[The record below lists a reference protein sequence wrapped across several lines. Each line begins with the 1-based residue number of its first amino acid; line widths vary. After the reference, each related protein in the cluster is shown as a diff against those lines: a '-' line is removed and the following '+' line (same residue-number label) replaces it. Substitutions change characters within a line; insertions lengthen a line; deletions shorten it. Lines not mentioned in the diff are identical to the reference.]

1 MGTVTSIRAQ
11 SHTTRELLAGVKV
24 IDVDTHVSEPP
35 DLWTKRASGKFRDLL
50 PRMVGEGEA
59 RQWVIGEGEFLA
71 ARNAVSAIRKDGFK
85 ARGMEFQQWEVP
97 DVMEASWNT
106 ARRVEM
112 MDEQGIHAQIAYP
125 NALGFGGQRAMRVD
139 PELRLESI
147 RVYNDAMADMQ
158 RESGNRILPMSLL
171 PWWDVELSVAELE
184 RCVKLGLKGI
194 NINPNPNEHGLPSL
208 GEPYWNRLWEA
219 CIHHDQPVNFHI
231 GASDSSTSFLSTGV
245 WPERNANQ
253 KLAMG
258 GVLLFINNLTVVGN
272 ILMSDLL
279 KNYPAL
285 KIVSVESGAGWIP
298 YLLES
303 LDYMSEQAGQTYE
316 PSLRERFQRSIS
328 ACVFFERE
336 NIVDTIRLVGEDN
349 VMFETDFPHPA
360 CLYPNGLDYLAESI
374 SQMTA
379 QERFKVFSGN
389 AARIYNI
396 DLG

>member
-1 MGTVTSIRAQ
+1 MATVASIRSQ
-11 SHTTRELLAGVKV
+11 SLTTQELLAGIKV
-24 IDVDTHVSEPP
+24 IDVDTHVSEWP
-35 DLWTKRASGKFRDLL
+35 DLWTSRASAKWKGLM
-50 PRMVGEGEA
+50 PRMEGEGEL

-71 ARNAVSAIRKDGFK
+71 RRNAVSAVRKDGHK
-85 ARGMEFQQWEVP
+85 ALGMEFENWEIP
-97 DVMEASWNT
+97 DVMEAAWNT

-112 MDEQGIHAQIAYP
+112 MDEQGIYAQIAYP
-125 NALGFGGQRAMRVD
+125 NALGFGGQRAMKVE
-139 PELRLESI
+139 PELRLESLRI
-147 RVYNDAMADMQ
+147 YNDAMAEMQ
-158 RESGNRILPMSLL
+158 QESGNRILPMALL
-171 PWWDVELSVAELE
+171 PWWDVDLSVAELE
-184 RCVKLGLKGI
+184 RCARLGLKGI
-194 NINPNPNEHGLPSL
+194 NINPNPNEHGMASL

-231 GASDSSTSFLSTGV
+231 GASDSSTSFLNTGV

-258 GVLLFINNLTVVGN
+258 GVLLFIGNLTVLGN

-298 YLLES
+298 YLLEA
-303 LDYMSEQAGQTYE
+303 LGYMSEQAGQVYE
-316 PSLRERFQRSIS
+316 PSLKERFRRSVS

-336 NIVDTIRLVGEDN
+336 DLVETIRKVGADN

-360 CLYPNGLDYLAESI
+360 CLYPNGLDYLAEAIAELTSE
-374 SQMTA
+374 
-379 QERFKVFSGN
+379 ERFKVFSGN

-396 DLG
+396 EV